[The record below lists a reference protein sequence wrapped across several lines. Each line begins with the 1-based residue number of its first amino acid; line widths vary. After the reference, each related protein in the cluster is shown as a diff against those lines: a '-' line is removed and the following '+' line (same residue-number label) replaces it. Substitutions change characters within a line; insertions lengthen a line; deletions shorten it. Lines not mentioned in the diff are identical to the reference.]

1 MIPKSMLLGMLKP
14 FLPKLEGFLHS
25 KKELK
30 EGERA
35 KIVMDVIN
43 NQIHIQII
51 AFKEIDE
58 TQFDLRVLQD
68 IKPDEL

>member
-25 KKELK
+25 NKELIV
-30 EGERA
+30 GDQA
-35 KIVMDVIN
+35 KIVMDIVN

-51 AFKEIDE
+51 AFKVIDGDH
-58 TQFDLRVLQD
+58 FNLRVLQD